1 MNNEQ
6 YEALAGRID
15 ALAHFTLALA
25 AKLEMAELMDGAVF
39 TEQLRSTAQHR
50 AIADRP
56 ICQQASRDA
65 LTELL
70 DRLDAMREFRQTRD
84 RTS

>member
-25 AKLEMAELMDGAVF
+25 ARLEMSDLMDGAVF
-39 TEQLRSTAQHR
+39 TDQLRNTAQSR
-50 AIADRP
+50 NIPDRP
-56 ICQQASRDA
+56 ICTQASRA
-65 LTELL
+65 MLTELL
-70 DRLDAMREFRQTRD
+70 DRLDDMRTFRQSAEQTD
-84 RTS
+84 